1 MGEPARATQE
11 TVATEE
17 DYRTLWN
24 HAGDARVI
32 VDAQGAIRDVNR
44 RAKCKLGCRRLQLIG
59 APVLNIGDRHRL
71 QRVGFNLLQ
80 NALQYSPRRGTIT
93 VSIKAGHEGA
103 MPAGLG
109 NMGDEVLLMRVGDE
123 GPGIDADDSSSLF
136 DMFFLKKDGPGL
148 RVGRGLGLK
157 PYHSRIWAANRSSGG
172 AQFSIAVPLNGQ
184 GSI

>member
-1 MGEPARATQE
+1 
-11 TVATEE
+11 
-17 DYRTLWN
+17 
-24 HAGDARVI
+24 
-32 VDAQGAIRDVNR
+32 
-44 RAKCKLGCRRLQLIG
+44 
-59 APVLNIGDRHRL
+59 
-71 QRVGFNLLQ
+71 
-80 NALQYSPRRGTIT
+80 
-93 VSIKAGHEGA
+93 

-109 NMGDEVLLMRVGDE
+109 NMGDEVLLMRMEDE
-123 GPGIDADDSSSLF
+123 GPGIDEDDSSSLF